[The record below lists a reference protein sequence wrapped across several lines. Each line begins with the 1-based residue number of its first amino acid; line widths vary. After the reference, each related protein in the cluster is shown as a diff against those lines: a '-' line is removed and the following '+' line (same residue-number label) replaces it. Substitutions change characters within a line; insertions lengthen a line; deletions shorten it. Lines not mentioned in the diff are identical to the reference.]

1 MADESDT
8 PTPPQSAPATPR
20 RRAARKPAT
29 PKSATGKAPAKSADA
44 AAEAAPKPAKAPPK
58 PRSSK
63 RSAPKP
69 RTPAKRVT
77 AAASEVSNDVSEAVT
92 AAEERAAKITK
103 TAARRTR
110 TTARKA
116 GSAAS
121 KATGKVGGK
130 WGAAKIAGG
139 VAVLGAAATA
149 ALLSLRGASKSSKTY
164 QPALLPNAAKE
175 PQPANPTVTA
185 HQPDGTDSSK
195 SFEAGIAD
203 ENTIPDA

>member
-8 PTPPQSAPATPR
+8 PTPPQGNAPATPR
-20 RRAARKPAT
+20 RRAPRKAAA
-29 PKSATGKAPAKSADA
+29 PKSTAAKAPAKPTDT
-44 AAEAAPKPAKAPPK
+44 APDPTAKPATKPAKAPPK

-63 RSAPKP
+63 RSTPKP
-69 RTPAKRVT
+69 AAKPRATATKRVT
-77 AAASEVSNDVSEAVT
+77 DAVTDTAHDVSEAVT
-92 AAEERAAKITK
+92 AAEERAA
-103 TAARRTR
+103 
-110 TTARKA
+110 ARKA
-116 GSAAS
+116 STSAAE
-121 KATGKVGGK
+121 TTEKVAGK

-149 ALLSLRGASKSSKTY
+149 ALLSLRSSSRTGTTY
-164 QPALLPNAAKE
+164 KPALLPNAAKE
-175 PQPANPTVTA
+175 PQPATPTVTA